1 MCPSA
6 PRVCSEPGGQRP
18 VLSLSL
24 DLIGGD
30 LSHRQAKKAQNK
42 ANVDF
47 KIKFDLVSQGQS
59 LRKQ

>member
-30 LSHRQAKKAQNK
+30 LSRRQAEKAQNK
-42 ANVDF
+42 ANMDF
-47 KIKFDLVSQGQS
+47 KIKFDLVSQSQS
-59 LRKQ
+59 LHKQ